1 MSVPD
6 VGVHVANA
14 PISYGAFEL
23 TVGVDPAVP
32 DPLDLLDLVRAAGY
46 VGIDLGPVGYLG
58 HGDELGQRLS
68 ERQLGLAGG
77 YLELPFSEPDRLDSS
92 LAELDAL
99 LDVFDRVPHL
109 PLAPKPTLADA
120 GSPVR
125 RRSIGRSAGDRELG
139 LDDAAWDRFAT
150 GVALVL
156 ERCHRRGYEPTLH
169 PEAGTHIEAEW
180 EVDRALELTDI
191 GLCLETGHQLVG
203 GGDALATLRR
213 WGGRINHVHVK
224 DASAAIVAG
233 VVQSGESVE
242 EIWRRRAF
250 CPLGTGDVA
259 IDAILA
265 ELRQQGYR
273 GWMVVEQDIMPGP
286 DDPADAHRHQV
297 ANREL
302 LRAHGF

>member
-1 MSVPD
+1 MSVF
-6 VGVHVANA
+6 VANA

-32 DPLDLLDLVRAAGY
+32 DPVELLDLVRAAGY

-58 HGDELGQRLS
+58 QGDELGQRLS
-68 ERQLGLAGG
+68 ERDLGLAGG
-77 YLELPFSEPDRLDSS
+77 YLELPFSEPDRLDAA

-99 LDVFDRVPHL
+99 LDVFDRVPHQ

-120 GSPVR
+120 GSAVR
-125 RRSIGRSAGDRELG
+125 RRSIGRSAGDPAFG
-139 LDDAAWDRFAT
+139 FDAAAWGRFAA

-156 ERCHRRGYEPTLH
+156 DRCRGRGYEPTLH

-180 EVDRALELTDI
+180 EIDRALELTDI

-203 GGDALATLRR
+203 GGDALATLWR
-213 WGGRINHVHVK
+213 WGARINHVHVK

-233 VVQSGESVE
+233 VVAAGESVE
-242 EIWRRRAF
+242 EIWKRRAF

-259 IDAILA
+259 VAAILA

-273 GWMVVEQDIMPGP
+273 GWLVVEQDIMPGP
-286 DDPADAHRHQV
+286 DDPAQAHRYQV